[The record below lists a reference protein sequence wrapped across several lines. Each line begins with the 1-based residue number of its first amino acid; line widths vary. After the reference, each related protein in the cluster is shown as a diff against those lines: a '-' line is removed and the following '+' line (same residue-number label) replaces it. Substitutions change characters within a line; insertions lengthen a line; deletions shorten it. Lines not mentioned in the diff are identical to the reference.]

1 MWYKV
6 FAAPSYVRCGGAE
19 LRAILEHEFDELRME
34 AERTESGD
42 FRAKVQKRERLV
54 RRLIDQLKP

>member
-1 MWYKV
+1 MPTLELNNED
-6 FAAPSYVRCGGAE
+6 AAE

-34 AERTESGD
+34 AERTESGE

-54 RRLIDQLKP
+54 RRLIEELKV